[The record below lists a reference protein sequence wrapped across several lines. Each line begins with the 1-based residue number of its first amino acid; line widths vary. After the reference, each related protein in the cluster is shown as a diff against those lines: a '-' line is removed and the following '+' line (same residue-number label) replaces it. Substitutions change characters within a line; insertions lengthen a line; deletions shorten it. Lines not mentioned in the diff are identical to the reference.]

1 MFSASLMLEAVL
13 LTSRAAFPGLAC
25 LSPGP
30 EEGVECGVPG
40 KVGNPDDLA
49 LVVQIPGRCFRQPR
63 PYVLSGEVSKAKSSY
78 QDFFALWKDAD
89 VDMPILNRRK
99 QGTPNWG
106 SRIATSETGR
116 DQSPV
121 LIL

>member
-1 MFSASLMLEAVL
+1 MP
-13 LTSRAAFPGLAC
+13 FPW
-25 LSPGP
+25 S

-89 VDMPILNRRK
+89 VDMPTLNRRK
-99 QGTPNWG
+99 QGTPSCG